1 MGLVS
6 LSSFVGTVDA
16 DKNLVEQFKAEQ
28 KKKHPTLNFDE
39 IKKLAIQA
47 PEATEFSI
55 NGENFVMPS
64 TGIFEPCHNTSCSY
78 YASLPYGNTTTNN
91 HIGCQ
96 PAIIFYSDRLRI
108 LKSIKAAIFSFPD
121 ITLLRQ

>member
-39 IKKLAIQA
+39 IKKMVIQA

-64 TGIFEPCHNTSCSY
+64 TGIFELGYGLVDVYELIFKTSVDANIVY
-78 YASLPYGNTTTNN
+78 M
-91 HIGCQ
+91 
-96 PAIIFYSDRLRI
+96 F
-108 LKSIKAAIFSFPD
+108 
-121 ITLLRQ
+121 

>member
-39 IKKLAIQA
+39 IKNWQFKLRKQL
-47 PEATEFSI
+47 SSQLM
-55 NGENFVMPS
+55 V
-64 TGIFEPCHNTSCSY
+64 
-78 YASLPYGNTTTNN
+78 
-91 HIGCQ
+91 
-96 PAIIFYSDRLRI
+96 RI
-108 LKSIKAAIFSFPD
+108 L
-121 ITLLRQ
+121 

>member
-6 LSSFVGTVDA
+6 LGSFVGTVDA

-64 TGIFEPCHNTSCSY
+64 TGIFELGYGLVDVYELIFKTSVDANIVY
-78 YASLPYGNTTTNN
+78 M
-91 HIGCQ
+91 
-96 PAIIFYSDRLRI
+96 F
-108 LKSIKAAIFSFPD
+108 
-121 ITLLRQ
+121 

>member
-64 TGIFEPCHNTSCSY
+64 TGIFELGYGLVDVYELIFNLKNCHQKKTINLHLWQC
-78 YASLPYGNTTTNN
+78 L
-91 HIGCQ
+91 HQ
-96 PAIIFYSDRLRI
+96 
-108 LKSIKAAIFSFPD
+108 
-121 ITLLRQ
+121 